1 MRPSTVRRR
10 RFEVVFGAELPR
22 LYRAAR
28 RHVPSDADAEDLV
41 QETMLRA
48 FRAFDPAAPP
58 ENPAAWCQRI
68 LLNLAADRARA
79 RERRPDP
86 LSVDDEGGGL
96 YDRLEAGRDTGIFS
110 DPQRLVSRWSD
121 RDEVREVMDGLPEWA
136 RQVLVLSHVAGLRY
150 QEIADVLEV
159 PVGTVM
165 SRLSRARRALE
176 RGLADRAG
184 LPDRS
189 RPRVDAPDPAAQPR
203 LEGLERSWGQVPPAF
218 SALAANPAL
227 LDAAAQMMRTVI
239 DDGAL
244 SAVVKRRLLAA
255 IDRDDVTDPDPPVAL
270 LQEFARKAARA
281 PAELTRADYEILA
294 AEGWTEPQVL
304 EALHLASFAPYL
316 SRMNTA
322 LGG

>member
-10 RFEVVFGAELPR
+10 RFEVVFAAELPR
-22 LYRAAR
+22 LYRVAR
-28 RHVPSDADAEDLV
+28 RHVPTDADAEDLV

-48 FRAFDPAAPP
+48 FRTFDPSNPP

-68 LLNLAADRARA
+68 LMNLVTDRARA
-79 RERRPDP
+79 RGRRPEP

-96 YDRLEAGRDTGIFS
+96 FERLEAGRDTGVFS

-121 RDEVREVMDGLPEWA
+121 RDEIRAVMDGLPEWA

-150 QEIADVLEV
+150 REIAAVLDV
-159 PVGTVM
+159 PIGTVM

-176 RGLADRAG
+176 RGMADRAG
-184 LPDRS
+184 LPERT
-189 RPRVDAPDPAAQPR
+189 RPRLDSPDPSAAPR
-203 LEGLERSWGQVPPAF
+203 LERLQRSWGDVPPAF
-218 SALAANPAL
+218 AALAANPAL
-227 LDAAAQMMRTVI
+227 LDAAAQMMRAVI

-244 SAVVKRRLLAA
+244 TGAVKRRLLAA
-255 IDRDDVTDPDPPVAL
+255 LDGDARDDDPAVAM
-270 LQEFARKAARA
+270 LQDFTRSAARA
-281 PAELTRADYEILA
+281 PADLTRADYELLA

-316 SRMNTA
+316 SRMNAA